1 YFSSRRRH
9 TRSKRDWSSDVCS
22 SDLNLGDF
30 FLGFPRAVR
39 VVQIA
44 LRHVDSTGDVAGF
57 QVEVF
62 AATGKAVGLAGI
74 DKQAGVVF
82 HVIDRGDHV
91 WSWFY
96 DLVGF
101 DGDIARAGH
110 RRQLQPAPIGH
121 AAIEDVHV
129 FHTRPAQDP
138 AGAAGEKTTAFVVDN
153 HWTVLAQT
161 PGFEVLLES
170 FGIWHGIAAIA
181 RTWKS
186 RKGAGGIAILRGRN
200 VQRLEL
206 LGAIIFASS
215 P

>member
-1 YFSSRRRH
+1 VPPDASACAHILHSFPTRRSSE
-9 TRSKRDWSSDVCS
+9 
-22 SDLNLGDF
+22 L
-30 FLGFPRAVR
+30 
-39 VVQIA
+39 
-44 LRHVDSTGDVAGF
+44 
-57 QVEVF
+57 
-62 AATGKAVGLAGI
+62 
-74 DKQAGVVF
+74 
-82 HVIDRGDHV
+82 
-91 WSWFY
+91 
-96 DLVGF
+96 
-101 DGDIARAGH
+101 
-110 RRQLQPAPIGH
+110 
-121 AAIEDVHV
+121 EDVHV

-138 AGAAGEKTTAFVVDN
+138 PGAAGEKTTAFVVDN